1 MHASPIGTSP
11 TRPTSTR
18 TPALHRTARGRLV
31 LLALGGAS
39 LLAGLDAALLLV
51 GVWAPVESDRLPGL
65 HGMVMVLGFL
75 GTVIALERAQSLGRA
90 WGYLAPAVLAAGSL
104 ALVVGA
110 APMLGKLLLV
120 QGCGFFAAVYV
131 ALWRR
136 APVAMV
142 AVQVLSA
149 VLALCAALLWLV
161 IGVENLLTLLAGFI
175 VVTIGAERAELA
187 QLTMGPKAPE
197 RLVALAAALVAAILA
212 SLLWP
217 AIGMRV
223 FGLVVLGFAVWLA
236 RDDVA
241 RRFIRTDGLRRY
253 NAAALLAGYFWLALA
268 GATWLVNGYPGTQP
282 AYDIVIHATFLGFAV
297 SMIMAHAP
305 IIFPAVLGRPLP
317 YRPISWLPL
326 VMLHAG
332 LAARVVGDLSGNN
345 ASWQA
350 GSVITVLALLAF
362 LIVSVLLVVTH
373 RDQHR

>member
-1 MHASPIGTSP
+1 MHASPNGSSQP
-11 TRPTSTR
+11 GLAEQQ
-18 TPALHRTARGRLV
+18 TPPRRRLARGRLV

-51 GVWAPVESDRLPGL
+51 GVWAPVDSDRLPGL
-65 HGMVMVLGFL
+65 HGIVMVLGFL

-120 QGCGFFAAVYV
+120 QGCLLFIAVYV

-142 AVQVLSA
+142 AVQVLSS
-149 VLALCAALLWLV
+149 VLALCAAWLWLV

-175 VVTIGAERAELA
+175 VLTIGAERAELA
-187 QLTMGPKAPE
+187 QLTMGPKAPG
-197 RLVALAAALVAAILA
+197 RLVALSAALVAAILA

-268 GATWLVNGYPGTQP
+268 GATWLVNGYPDTQA
-282 AYDIVIHATFLGFAV
+282 AYDIVIHGTFLGFAV

-305 IIFPAVLGRPLP
+305 IIFPAVLGRALP

-326 VMLHAG
+326 VMLHVG
-332 LAARVVGDLSGNN
+332 MAARVVGDLGGINII
-345 ASWQA
+345 WQI
-350 GSVITVLALLAF
+350 GSVVTVLAMLVF

-373 RDQHR
+373 RDQRR